1 MFTQPLNTE
10 SKPLGIRQWFAIGQF
25 AVFVSR
31 QAHYRSRSGDVI
43 RWIRKACRIQIIDQ
57 CGVSRLVHTP
67 RDECSYRTL
76 LSEVC
81 INMWLTFCDL

>member
-10 SKPLGIRQWFAIGQF
+10 SKSLGIRQWCVIEQF

-43 RWIRKACRIQIIDQ
+43 RWIRKACRIQI
-57 CGVSRLVHTP
+57 
-67 RDECSYRTL
+67 
-76 LSEVC
+76 
-81 INMWLTFCDL
+81 